1 MFRLLAAL
9 LVIFLLCLSIF
20 GSLQNKRYKITQ
32 TDVKTKATK
41 EKAIKQTNEQKTMIF
56 HKEMTVDKIFGVCL
70 FERVRAPEKWWSKT
84 VVFMSINAI
93 INYLITNL
101 SFSRAEKEFPCAVLR
116 NGWRFWNILVAR
128 FGSAQLCT
136 STSTLKYQFKWMQIH
151 LLCVVPIDLPFS
163 EA

>member
-1 MFRLLAAL
+1 MFQLLAAL

-101 SFSRAEKEFPCAVLR
+101 SFSRAEKEFRVRCLEMD
-116 NGWRFWNILVAR
+116 GD
-128 FGSAQLCT
+128 FGI
-136 STSTLKYQFKWMQIH
+136 F
-151 LLCVVPIDLPFS
+151 
-163 EA
+163 